1 MKTHHKA
8 ILVACFCLPL
18 MMLQARTADL
28 LIQSVAATL
37 EASPAKILQAAA
49 PLLGMA
55 YADLQGLYEDGCC
68 TITPLGNDRYAVKV
82 DGGDTCIIVIT
93 DD

>member
-8 ILVACFCLPL
+8 ILVACFCLPSIV
-18 MMLQARTADL
+18 LQARLADQPAHL
-28 LIQSVAATL
+28 VAAQA

-55 YADLQGLYEDGCC
+55 YGELQGLYEDGCC
-68 TITPLGNDRYAVKV
+68 TITRVGDDRYMVKV
-82 DGGDTCIIVIT
+82 DGGDTVVIVLMEF
-93 DD
+93 

>member
-1 MKTHHKA
+1 MKNHHKA
-8 ILVACFCLPL
+8 ILIACFCLPSTV
-18 MMLQARTADL
+18 LQARLAD
-28 LIQSVAATL
+28 QPAQFVAAL
-37 EASPAKILQAAA
+37 AEASPTKILQAAA

-55 YADLQGLYEDGCC
+55 YGELQGLYADGCC
-68 TITPLGNDRYAVKV
+68 TITRVGDDRYLVKV